1 MTTAT
6 IVILSSLYL
15 VITAG
20 ILALFQPV
28 GNSIRAIEFCLIS
41 TSLGDMICSQYDEY
55 FLA

>member
-41 TSLGDMICSQYDEY
+41 TSLGD
-55 FLA
+55 